1 MDTDTNNVT
10 FKPRSGKAA
19 HLPVQPEVEVYI
31 HLLVLIFLLD
41 SKLYQE
47 VGSCVVVDS
56 LSWKCCTMPIVV
68 PLEMSEILYF
78 SSVSLFLV

>member
-47 VGSCVVVDS
+47 VCTVTAGNVVS
-56 LSWKCCTMPIVV
+56 RG
-68 PLEMSEILYF
+68 
-78 SSVSLFLV
+78 